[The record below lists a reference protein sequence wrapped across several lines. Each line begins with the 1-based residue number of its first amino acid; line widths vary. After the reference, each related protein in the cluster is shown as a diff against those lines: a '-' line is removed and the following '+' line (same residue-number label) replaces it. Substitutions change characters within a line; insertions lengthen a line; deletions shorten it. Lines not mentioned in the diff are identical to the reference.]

1 MAKKRRSIEPEE
13 RDEFVQKVIK
23 RYDDDLADR
32 ADWSA
37 ARLQRYAKLRGWL
50 EPKAY
55 PWPDASNQHVPML
68 MSNSLRTQD
77 TLHNAV
83 LSTRPVM
90 SAIAVNKADAD
101 KGTHID
107 ELHDFQLFVEQNGE
121 EKVGDLICNFVD
133 DGKFIAFLPWIT
145 DTRETVETKPIP
157 SVPPDMPTAHH
168 YEQHIKSWFP
178 DGVAEAVT
186 EDHYRITWIDD
197 RYKKHQAEVEFF
209 CDEENRYFALV
220 TKDAKIFDGPCLI
233 PKNLEDVVV
242 PSRAENLQ
250 PPSPSNPNGA
260 DHVCMVDYPSWDE
273 VNRLYRN
280 GYYDLL
286 SEDDHELIED
296 YTERGAGA
304 TEGTRANSPEEHKVQ
319 RDALAGQQYGNAE
332 TVSKTLTRLTY
343 FGRWDL
349 DGDGFEEEIVARI
362 LLEPRKLCR
371 VRLLQE
377 EFPTPTPRRPFAE
390 GTFIPVP
397 GQFYGISLLELL
409 EHLHDITKI
418 ILDQMIDKHT
428 LSNIPWGLYRSA
440 SGVRPENITMAPGTL
455 YPVSNPQQDIAFPA
469 LPQQDQSVAMNLIA
483 LLQQWAE
490 RQSMQGMLQF
500 GGVPQGKSSALR
512 TSTNM
517 MSVLQQ
523 GDARPERILRRFFRG
538 LSEIYQQMHELNQAF
553 LQPNKQYRV
562 MGVVQPGEDPYR
574 SIEHP
579 SMIAGQFQFDF
590 RANAL
595 NTNKA
600 LTSQILSELMPM
612 VVNGLTMQLGIT
624 NPEKIYNLIRD
635 AIQSR
640 GQDFN
645 KYIVAPPEANT
656 PKLTAEDAMGQ
667 MMQGIL
673 PQGKPVEGAKQHLQ
687 TLQQFAQT
695 DPRYMELLRTEP
707 AFQMIFQTYVQQV
720 QQQLVQEQSMA
731 MMAQQFAG
739 AFGGGGG
746 TGGPEGMVQPG
757 ADEMSMQGPGQVN
770 DESLPG
776 AKGMM

>member
-1 MAKKRRSIEPEE
+1 
-13 RDEFVQKVIK
+13 
-23 RYDDDLADR
+23 
-32 ADWSA
+32 
-37 ARLQRYAKLRGWL
+37 
-50 EPKAY
+50 
-55 PWPDASNQHVPML
+55 
-68 MSNSLRTQD
+68 
-77 TLHNAV
+77 
-83 LSTRPVM
+83 
-90 SAIAVNKADAD
+90 
-101 KGTHID
+101 
-107 ELHDFQLFVEQNGE
+107 
-121 EKVGDLICNFVD
+121 
-133 DGKFIAFLPWIT
+133 
-145 DTRETVETKPIP
+145 
-157 SVPPDMPTAHH
+157 
-168 YEQHIKSWFP
+168 
-178 DGVAEAVT
+178 
-186 EDHYRITWIDD
+186 
-197 RYKKHQAEVEFF
+197 
-209 CDEENRYFALV
+209 
-220 TKDAKIFDGPCLI
+220 
-233 PKNLEDVVV
+233 
-242 PSRAENLQ
+242 
-250 PPSPSNPNGA
+250 
-260 DHVCMVDYPSWDE
+260 
-273 VNRLYRN
+273 
-280 GYYDLL
+280 
-286 SEDDHELIED
+286 
-296 YTERGAGA
+296 
-304 TEGTRANSPEEHKVQ
+304 
-319 RDALAGQQYGNAE
+319 
-332 TVSKTLTRLTY
+332 
-343 FGRWDL
+343 
-349 DGDGFEEEIVARI
+349 
-362 LLEPRKLCR
+362 
-371 VRLLQE
+371 
-377 EFPTPTPRRPFAE
+377 
-390 GTFIPVP
+390 
-397 GQFYGISLLELL
+397 
-409 EHLHDITKI
+409 
-418 ILDQMIDKHT
+418 
-428 LSNIPWGLYRSA
+428 
-440 SGVRPENITMAPGTL
+440 
-455 YPVSNPQQDIAFPA
+455 
-469 LPQQDQSVAMNLIA
+469 MNLIA

-500 GGVPQGKSSALR
+500 GGVPQGKASALR

-600 LTSQILSELMPM
+600 VTSQILSELMPM

-656 PKLTAEDAMGQ
+656 PSLTAEDAMGQ

-673 PQGKPVEGAKQHLQ
+673 PQGKPAEGAKQHLQ
-687 TLQQFAQT
+687 TLQRFAQT

-757 ADEMSMQGPGQVN
+757 ADEMSMQGAGQVN

-776 AKGMM
+776 AKGMV